1 MAKYPKVPQKYLARS
16 YDQNLPGWAVDGA
29 IPPKED
35 MDVFWDIGV
44 QNKQWPKPLEE
55 SQWLDRTWLDSF
67 AEWGKDIGQQ

>member
-1 MAKYPKVPQKYLARS
+1 
-16 YDQNLPGWAVDGA
+16 
-29 IPPKED
+29 

-67 AEWGKDIGQQ
+67 ADWGKDIEQQ